1 MLHLKKQILVEIILS
16 TGDEMNQIKPKIGLA
31 SNKNVK
37 ENYLT
42 KDNLNRINKKFD
54 FRWGQFDEESSWDEP
69 PNTNQKVKKKFA
81 NFCKDLDGL
90 IVCHGSPLVDE
101 EVLKVA
107 KNLKFIGELEGDRF
121 SQRIDLEASFKKN
134 INVVDTTHGSSYPVA
149 EWALALSIVGL
160 KNGGYHFRKMINGEI
175 SFPDND
181 RTNDPGFI
189 MGELWERKVGLIG
202 CGHIGRRLLSFLKPF
217 NTENY
222 VYDPYLNRDIAD
234 IYQFTQT
241 SLEYIMSNMEVIIC
255 LAPLTPKTEGMIG
268 EKELNLI
275 QPGSILVNVSRGA
288 IIKTDALIKRL
299 NKKDIIASLDVFD
312 PEPVPVDSPIR
323 KMENVFLS
331 PHVAGVTKKCQ
342 PRFFSIMIEELE
354 RFFSGH
360 KTKYNLSDFTISNRK
375 GL

>member
-1 MLHLKKQILVEIILS
+1 
-16 TGDEMNQIKPKIGLA
+16 MNQIKPKIGLA

>member
-42 KDNLNRINKKFD
+42 KDNLNKINKKFD

>member
-1 MLHLKKQILVEIILS
+1 
-16 TGDEMNQIKPKIGLA
+16 MNQRKPKIGLA
-31 SNKNVK
+31 SNQNVRD
-37 ENYLT
+37 NYLT
-42 KDNLNRINKKFD
+42 KENLIRIEKKFN
-54 FRWGQFDEESSWDEP
+54 FKWEQFDEDSSWDESP
-69 PNTNQKVKKKFA
+69 DTDKKVKERFS
-81 NFCKDLDGL
+81 NFCKDLDAL
-90 IVCHGSPLVDE
+90 IVSHGSPLVDD
-101 EVLKVA
+101 EVLESA

-121 SQRIDLEASFKKN
+121 SQRIDLESAFKKN
-134 INVVDTTHGSSYPVA
+134 LNVVDTTHGSSYPVA
-149 EWALALSIVGL
+149 EWALALSIIGL
-160 KNGGYHFRKMINGEI
+160 KNAGYHFRKIINGEI

-202 CGHIGRRLLSFLKPF
+202 CGHIGRRLLSFLNPF

-222 VYDPYLNRDIAD
+222 VYDPYLNRDVAD

-255 LAPLTPKTEGMIG
+255 LAPLTPKTTGMIG

-275 QPGSILVNVSRGA
+275 RPGSILVNVSRGA
-288 IIKTDALIKRL
+288 IIQTDALIKRL
-299 NKKDIIASLDVFD
+299 SKKDLIASLDVFD
-312 PEPVPVDSPIR
+312 PEPVPIDSPIR

-331 PHVAGVTKKCQ
+331 PHVAGVTKRCQ
-342 PRFFSIMIEELE
+342 PRFTSIMIDELE

-360 KTKYNLSDFTISNRK
+360 KTKYNLSDFTVSNRK